1 MKKGEIY
8 EGIVERI
15 DFPNKGI
22 VTVDG
27 VRVTVKNA
35 LPGQKIRFLIN
46 KKRSGRCEGRLMEVL
61 EPSPVENSAIACTK
75 AGICGGCLYQ
85 GFPTRS
91 SCGSRNSRSRTCWTA
106 SVRIM
111 SSRGSRG
118 ARSMRATAI
127 RWSFPLATSTRTA
140 RWRWGCI
147 REGASTIS

>member
-35 LPGQKIRFLIN
+35 LPGQRIRFLIN

-61 EPSPVENSAIACTK
+61 EPSPEENPAIACTK

-85 GFPTRS
+85 GIPYEEQL
-91 SCGSRNSRSRTCWTA
+91 
-106 SVRIM
+106 RIKEQQIKDLLD
-111 SSRGSRG
+111 SD
-118 ARSMRATAI
+118 
-127 RWSFPLATSTRTA
+127 
-140 RWRWGCI
+140 
-147 REGASTIS
+147 